1 MSEDTLFLWQSVL
14 VGIGITFVYDLLRI
28 VRRVI
33 SHRQWVVSLEDLFFW
48 LCCTVLVFWWM
59 YRVTNGGMRWFAVA
73 GALTGMCLYKRLLSV
88 PLVTYISK
96 LLQGILRI
104 VGKAVR
110 LILRPLSAVGKSLER
125 KRDTI
130 NQRRRKITGNLKIWL
145 KNWWKVLKIRLCKR

>member
-48 LCCTVLVFWWM
+48 LCCTVVVFWWM

-73 GALTGMCLYKRLLSV
+73 GALTGMCLYKRLVSV
-88 PLVTYISK
+88 PLVTYVSK
-96 LLQGILRI
+96 LLLCILHI
-104 VGKAVR
+104 VGKVVR
-110 LILRPLSAVGKSLER
+110 LLLRPFQAVGKSMAR
-125 KRDTI
+125 KWEVFS
-130 NQRRRKITGNLKIWL
+130 QHRRKITGNLKIWL

>member
-48 LCCTVLVFWWM
+48 LCCTVVVFWWM

-73 GALTGMCLYKRLLSV
+73 GALTGMCLYKRLVSV
-88 PLVTYISK
+88 PLVTYVSK
-96 LLQGILRI
+96 LLLCILHI
-104 VGKAVR
+104 VGKVVRLLLRPFQAVR
-110 LILRPLSAVGKSLER
+110 KSMAR
-125 KRDTI
+125 KQEAF
-130 NQRRRKITGNLKIWL
+130 NQHKRKIAGNLKIWL